1 MKAWSDSKRKRKE
14 KWKNIEVSETI
25 FEKEIN
31 IDPKSY
37 SNEVVEVDRDKDIST
52 TYIIKKIVL

>member
-1 MKAWSDSKRKRKE
+1 MEAWSDSKRKRKE
-14 KWKNIEVSETI
+14 KWKIIDVSETN

-37 SNEVVEVDRDKDIST
+37 SNKVVEVDQDKEIST
-52 TYIIKKIVL
+52 T